1 MALPPS
7 NWFFMVGLLEWLF
20 VARIVSRLNAQDHL
34 RAADINSGAALSS
47 DEGVIFT
54 PGFHRSDRF

>member
-1 MALPPS
+1 
-7 NWFFMVGLLEWLF
+7 MVGLLDWLF
-20 VARIVSRLNAQDHL
+20 VARIVSRLNAQDHS

-54 PGFHRSDRF
+54 PGFY